1 MTDDNEPTKE
11 DPTEAKAAE
20 TDEKEATEAPSSSPP
35 DAKPEAEADAST
47 EQQPSSSE
55 ERIRGGGKVTNDRGG
70 RNSRRHQPYSDRNKS
85 NNDDGGGGARNQGDR
100 NCRVY
105 VGNLSW
111 NVSWQDLKDH
121 MKASGFEVTRAN
133 IMTTPDGRSKGCGI
147 VEFSTPEGAQ
157 KAVETLNDTELNGRN
172 IFVREDRED
181 KSGPGG
187 GSSASN
193 SRSGTQ
199 SHRFTPGVQS
209 QGQRVYVGNL
219 SWDVRWQDLKV
230 RNQIR

>member
-1 MTDDNEPTKE
+1 MTDEANKE
-11 DPTEAKAAE
+11 GRTEAKSGEA
-20 TDEKEATEAPSSSPP
+20 DEKEGSKDSSEA
-35 DAKPEAEADAST
+35 KFEAMASGS
-47 EQQPSSSE
+47 EQQVSSSE

-70 RNSRRHQPYSDRNKS
+70 RYSRRHQPYNDGNK
-85 NNDDGGGGARNQGDR
+85 NNIGDGDGSGGGRSLRDR

-105 VGNLSW
+105 VGNISW

-121 MKASGFEVTRAN
+121 MKASGLEVTRAN

-147 VEFSTPEGAQ
+147 VEFSTPEGAH
-157 KAVETLNDTELNGRN
+157 KAVEILNDTELNGRN

-181 KSGPGG
+181 KNGPVGGG

-193 SRSGTQ
+193 SRSCTQ
-199 SHRFTPGVQS
+199 SHRFSPGVQNQS
-209 QGQRVYVGNL
+209 RRVYVGNL

-230 RNQIR
+230 SNN